1 MHEHIVARRTRGSSL
16 DYPAQRLRTRTAAI
30 GLFVIASFA
39 GSYFYSWCPII
50 TCAIGLV
57 LIAAIL
63 NAFNGGMGGGS

>member
-1 MHEHIVARRTRGSSL
+1 MEKV
-16 DYPAQRLRTRTAAI
+16 YVVI

-39 GSYFYSWCPII
+39 GSYFYGWYPII

-63 NAFNGGMGGGS
+63 NAFNGGMGGRS